1 MILLDT
7 HVLIWFLEKSASIG
21 RQAQAELRRAFGQD
35 GVAVSAISY
44 WEIGLLVRKNRLQI
58 SKTPEDFRNT
68 AERVGIREIPLD
80 GEAALRAAGLEL
92 HPDPADRFILAT
104 ALVQGAPLM
113 TADERLLAWS
123 GEVPRLD
130 ARA

>member
-7 HVLIWFLEKSASIG
+7 HALIWFLEKTGDFG
-21 RQAQAELRRAFGQD
+21 RNAEAALKRAFED
-35 GVAVSAISY
+35 DTVAVSAISY
-44 WEIGLLVRKNRLQI
+44 WEIGLLVRKNRLRI
-58 SKTPEDFRNT
+58 GSMPEGFRNT
-68 AERVGIREIPLD
+68 ALRVGIEEIALD
-80 GEAALRAAGLEL
+80 GEVALAAAGLEL

-104 ALVQGAPLM
+104 ALVNGVPLM

-123 GEVPRLD
+123 GPVPRLD